1 MSSGPQLAATNDPGN
16 KCAFPGTDRTVSPEE
31 TLARVQ
37 HLFPLVGITRVA
49 NLTGLDHIGVPVTAA
64 YRPNARA
71 VAVSQGKGLTLAA
84 AKASCVMEAI
94 ETFHAERMTNA
105 LRAASLREMLAQ
117 PHRLDAEGLPRT
129 DHPLDLDAPMLWTQG
144 RDLLGNR
151 DVWVP
156 WEVVHTDYTRSPLV
170 ASGMFA
176 CTSNGL
182 ASGNH
187 LLEAVSHG
195 ICEIVERDANALFH
209 VASPAWQRS
218 RRVDLA
224 SVTGG
229 PCRELLDRFERAGVT
244 VMLWDATSDVGIAS
258 FICRLADAH
267 ERAFAPV
274 IPISGSG
281 CHPRREIAAL
291 RAMTEAAQGRITRI
305 ASAREDLAEGLYDPA
320 EARTAIGRFLRTAAD
335 APTRAFPESPDFES
349 STIAGDVAWEL
360 KHLHAA
366 SLRQVVVV
374 DLTRP
379 ELGVP
384 VVRVVVPGLEGT
396 HEHAGLLPGS
406 RQKRWQS
413 QWA

>member
-1 MSSGPQLAATNDPGN
+1 VTSGSHFAAADPGN
-16 KCAFPGTDRTVSPEE
+16 KRPTPGTDRTISPEE
-31 TLARVQ
+31 TLARVR

-71 VAVSQGKGLTLAA
+71 IAVSQGKGLTLAA

-105 LRAASLREMLAQ
+105 LRAATLREMLAQ
-117 PHRLDAEGLPRT
+117 PHRVNAEELPRT
-129 DHPLDLDAPMLWTQG
+129 DQMLDLDAPMLWTMG
-144 RDLLGNR
+144 RDLLCDR

-187 LLEAVSHG
+187 PLEATSHG
-195 ICEIVERDANALFH
+195 VCEVVERDANALFH
-209 VASPAWQRS
+209 VSPSAWQQS
-218 RRVDLA
+218 RRIDLA
-224 SVTGG
+224 TMTSG
-229 PCRELLDRFERAGVT
+229 PCRELLDRFSGARVV
-244 VMLWDATSDVGIAS
+244 VMLWEATSDVGIPS
-258 FICRLADAH
+258 FICRIADAD
-267 ERAFAPV
+267 ERGFVPV

-305 ASAREDLAEGLYDPA
+305 ASAREDLADGLYDPA
-320 EARTAIGRFLRTAAD
+320 GARAAIRRFLDVAEKV
-335 APTRAFPESPDFES
+335 PTRSFAEGPDFDS
-349 STIAGDVAWEL
+349 RTVAGDVAWEL
-360 KHLHAA
+360 ERLASA

-396 HEHAGLLPGS
+396 HEHAGLLPGA
-406 RQKRWQS
+406 RQRQWQS
-413 QWA
+413 RWA

>member
-1 MSSGPQLAATNDPGN
+1 VASGPQFAAADPGH
-16 KCAFPGTDRTVSPEE
+16 KRPTPGADRTISPEE
-31 TLARVQ
+31 TLARVA
-37 HLFPLVGITRVA
+37 HLFPIVGITRVA

-71 VAVSQGKGLTLAA
+71 IAVSQGKGFTLAA

-105 LRAASLREMLAQ
+105 LRAATLREMLAQ
-117 PHRLDAEGLPRT
+117 PHSVHAEELPRT
-129 DHPLDLDAPMLWTQG
+129 DKALDLDAPMLWTIG
-144 RDLLGNR
+144 RDLLCDR
-151 DVWVP
+151 DIWVP

-195 ICEIVERDANALFH
+195 ICEVVERDANALFH
-209 VASPAWQRS
+209 VSPPAWQHS
-218 RRVDLA
+218 RRIDLA
-224 SVTGG
+224 TMTSG
-229 PCRELLDRFERAGVT
+229 PCRELLDRFDRASIT
-244 VMLWDATSDVGIAS
+244 VMLWETTSDVAIPS
-258 FICRLADAH
+258 FICRIADAE
-267 ERAFAPV
+267 ERGFSPV

-291 RAMTEAAQGRITRI
+291 RAMTEAAQGRITRV
-305 ASAREDLAEGLYDPA
+305 ASAREDLADGLYDPVQ
-320 EARTAIGRFLRTAAD
+320 ARGSIQRFLAA
-335 APTRAFPESPDFES
+335 AAHLPTRSFAEGPDFDS
-349 STIAGDVAWEL
+349 GTIGGDVAWEL
-360 KHLHAA
+360 ERLAAA

-396 HEHAGLLPGS
+396 HEHGGLLPGA
-406 RQKRWQS
+406 RQRRWQS
-413 QWA
+413 RAA